1 MPGVVRDN
9 NVLSDSVNERD
20 SDTADPGLLKH
31 EDPKQDAVEA
41 EPVKPD
47 AAIDQARDGDD
58 NIINVCSVTDILV
71 VTSLH

>member
-31 EDPKQDAVEA
+31 VDPKHAAVGA
-41 EPVKPD
+41 KPVKPD
-47 AAIDQARDGDD
+47 AADQARDGDD